1 MSMHDRLN
9 HCFTEVITRFNGCE
23 GMQRFWRGELDRMHY
38 AHLMR
43 EVFHHAREN
52 PQIQAAATAYF
63 RGTQRESVR
72 GFLRHAVS
80 EIGHDQ
86 LALADAQAAGLD
98 VSQAPEQFALPATT
112 ALVAFAYYQ
121 IYHHDVVGYLGYL
134 YFLEFMPT
142 GFGAEYMQRL
152 GDMGIG
158 PQAMTFLQD
167 HATIDV
173 GHNKLMNG
181 YIEALVTDEQKL
193 QTVMYAMR
201 VTGHLYSGM
210 VTEAFLDADRYLAGR
225 NELPEVTYA
234 AR

>member
-1 MSMHDRLN
+1 MHEALN
-9 HCFTEVITRFNGCE
+9 ACFQETIEQFNRSS
-23 GMQRFWRGELDRMHY
+23 GMARFWAGELDKRHY

-43 EVFHHAREN
+43 EVFHHSREN

-63 RGTQRESVR
+63 RGTQREMVK

-86 LALADAQAAGLD
+86 LALNDAFAAGLD
-98 VSQAPEQFALPATT
+98 VSTVPQQFPLPATT

-121 IYHHDVVGYLGYL
+121 IYHRDVVGYLGYL

-152 GDMGIG
+152 AHMGVT
-158 PQAMTFLQD
+158 PDAMTFLQD
-167 HATIDV
+167 HSTVDL
-173 GHNKLMNG
+173 GHNKLMHG
-181 YIEALVTDEQKL
+181 YVDKLVTSDEKL
-193 QTVMYAMR
+193 AAVTYAMR

-210 VTEAFLDADRYLAGR
+210 VAEAFLDADRALAEDSQVR
-225 NELPEVTYA
+225 EA
-234 AR
+234 AYVAG

>member
-1 MSMHDRLN
+1 MHNVLDA
-9 HCFTEVITRFNGCE
+9 CFQETIARFNDCD
-23 GMQRFWRGELDRMHY
+23 GMRRFWRGELERLHY

-43 EVFHHAREN
+43 EVFHHSREN

-63 RGTQRESVR
+63 RGAQRDAVKP
-72 GFLRHAVS
+72 FLRHATS

-86 LALADAQAAGLD
+86 LALNDARSIGLD
-98 VSQAPEQFALPATT
+98 VSDAAEQFPLPATS

-121 IYHHDVVGYLGYL
+121 IYHRDVVGYLGYL

-152 GDMGIG
+152 AEMDV
-158 PQAMTFLQD
+158 PPEAMTFLQD
-167 HATIDV
+167 HSTIDV

-181 YIEALVTDEQKL
+181 YISQLVTTEEALQAVC
-193 QTVMYAMR
+193 YAMR

-210 VTEAFLDADRYLAGR
+210 VTEAFKDADQYLAGLSEPR
-225 NELPEVTYA
+225 EVAHA